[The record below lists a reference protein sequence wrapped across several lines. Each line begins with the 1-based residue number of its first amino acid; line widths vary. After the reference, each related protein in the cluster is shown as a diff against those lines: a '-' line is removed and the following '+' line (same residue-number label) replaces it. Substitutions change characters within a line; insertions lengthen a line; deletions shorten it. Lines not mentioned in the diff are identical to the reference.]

1 MYHKTIWKEKIKP
14 LSLSLEEKK
23 DEKVD
28 ILIIGGGIAGMTA
41 LYQLSNTKKNILLI
55 DKGRIGFGVT
65 ANTTGKVT
73 YLQDEI
79 YDNIEKMYDFETAR
93 QYLKS
98 QQEMC
103 QKVKEIVEKE
113 KIDCDFMEVDSY
125 VFGNDEKQI
134 DKIHR
139 LESFLKRC
147 EVEVEVLAK
156 LPLNIPS
163 SCALK
168 VKHTFVFHPLKYL
181 YKLACI
187 TLSRGMK
194 IYEKVSAYDI
204 DQDGENYYVHTSHG
218 TIEAKQVLVCTH
230 YPFFVKPAWI
240 PFKTHVESSYV
251 VASNTDKVF
260 PFSAITMTKP
270 IWSIRYH
277 KNKDKYLIFASE
289 SDKITKC
296 KAIDKS
302 YEAVETQFSKL
313 FPYHI
318 EYFWSTHDV
327 MPNDYLPLIGSVSLD
342 NPNLMIATGFQKW
355 GMTNGTLAGILLAD
369 LVLGKENQYVELLKP
384 YRKYSLKRIFNT
396 IVDGTDNS
404 IAMLKSVIKGQSDHV
419 KIKYQ
424 DGKRI
429 GIYTDKNGV
438 EHCVHTLCPHMK
450 CHLIFNEK
458 ELSWDCPCHGSR
470 FDIDGNVLEGPS
482 VFDIHIS
489 NKK

>member
-1 MYHKTIWKEKIKP
+1 MNHKTIWKEGIKP

-28 ILIIGGGIAGMTA
+28 ILIIGGGIAGITA

-113 KIDCDFMEVDSY
+113 KIDCNFMEVDSY
-125 VFGNDEKQI
+125 VFGNDEKQL

-139 LESFLKRC
+139 LEAFLRRC
-147 EVEVEVLAK
+147 EVEVELSDK
-156 LPLNIPS
+156 LPLAVPCT
-163 SCALK
+163 CALK
-168 VKHTFVFHPLKYL
+168 VKHTAVFHPLKYL
-181 YKLACI
+181 YKLAHI
-187 TLSRGMK
+187 ALSRGMR

-260 PFSAITMTKP
+260 PFSAITITKP

-277 KNKDKYLIFASE
+277 KNKDQYLIFASE

-296 KAIDKS
+296 KSADKS

-318 EYFWSTHDV
+318 EYFWATHDV
-327 MPNDYLPLIGSVSLD
+327 MPNDYLPLIGSVSLE

-369 LVLGKENQYVELLKP
+369 LVLGKENQYAELLKP
-384 YRKYSLKRIFNT
+384 YRSYPLKRIFNT

-404 IAMLKSVIKGQSDHV
+404 IAMVKSVVQEQSDHV

-429 GIYTDKNGV
+429 GIYIDKNGV

-450 CHLIFNEK
+450 CHLLFNEK

-470 FDIDGNVLEGPS
+470 FDIDGNILEGPS
-482 VFDIHIS
+482 VFNIHIP
-489 NKK
+489 NEK

>member
-1 MYHKTIWKEKIKP
+1 MNHKTIWKEEIKP

-28 ILIIGGGIAGMTA
+28 ILIIGGGIAGITA

-113 KIDCDFMEVDSY
+113 KIDCNFMEVDSY
-125 VFGNDEKQI
+125 VFGNDEKQL

-139 LESFLKRC
+139 LEAFLRRC
-147 EVEVEVLAK
+147 EVEVELSDK
-156 LPLNIPS
+156 LPLAVPCT
-163 SCALK
+163 CALK
-168 VKHTFVFHPLKYL
+168 VKHTAVFHPLKYL
-181 YKLACI
+181 YKLAHI
-187 TLSRGMK
+187 ALSRGMR

-260 PFSAITMTKP
+260 PFSAITITKP

-277 KNKDKYLIFASE
+277 KNKDQYLIFASE

-296 KAIDKS
+296 KSADKS

-318 EYFWSTHDV
+318 EYFWATHDV
-327 MPNDYLPLIGSVSLD
+327 MPNDYLPLIGSVSLE

-369 LVLGKENQYVELLKP
+369 LVLGKENQYAELLKP
-384 YRKYSLKRIFNT
+384 YRSYPLKRIFNT

-404 IAMLKSVIKGQSDHV
+404 IAMVKSVVQEQSDHV

-429 GIYTDKNGV
+429 GIYIDKNGV

-450 CHLIFNEK
+450 CHLLFNEK

-470 FDIDGNVLEGPS
+470 FDIDGNILEGPS
-482 VFDIHIS
+482 VFNIHIP
-489 NKK
+489 NEK